1 MVARVGAMVVRVGA
15 IDQDLVRVGAIGKDL
30 VRVGAVD
37 QDLWIDKDLV
47 PNPNLFPS
55 AAQVLGASHG
65 SRGPACCGCCGCD
78 GGRGADAA
86 PGGLV
91 RVRVRV

>member
-15 IDQDLVRVGAIGKDL
+15 IDQDLVRVGAIDK
-30 VRVGAVD
+30 
-37 QDLWIDKDLV
+37 DLWIDKDLV
-47 PNPNLFPS
+47 PNPNFFPNPN
-55 AAQVLGASHG
+55 QVLGAADG
-65 SRGPACCGCCGCD
+65 SRGPACCGCD

-91 RVRVRV
+91 RVRVRLRLRVRVRVS

>member
-15 IDQDLVRVGAIGKDL
+15 IDQDLVRVGAIDKG
-30 VRVGAVD
+30 
-37 QDLWIDKDLV
+37 LWIDKDLV
-47 PNPNLFPS
+47 PSPNLSPI
-55 AAQVLGASHG
+55 AAQVLGSSHG

-91 RVRVRV
+91 RVRVRLRLRVRVRVS